1 MPGLSANDFRELIFN
16 NLPKE
21 NFGRDNSGIRC
32 ISYLNENNV
41 KVVARLSS
49 FNCDRLSNLYHK
61 LQNLGFFVHLPSV
74 DLIS

>member
-21 NFGRDNSGIRC
+21 NVGRDNSGMRC
-32 ISYLNENNV
+32 ISYINEHGV
-41 KVVARLSS
+41 RTVARLSS
-49 FNCDRLSNLYHK
+49 FNCDRLSNLYHT
-61 LQNLGFFVHLPSV
+61 LQKLGFFTHLPSV

>member
-21 NFGRDNSGIRC
+21 NVGHDNSGMRC
-32 ISYLNENNV
+32 ISYVNENNV

-61 LQNLGFFVHLPSV
+61 LQKLGFFTHLPSV